1 MPPSTSSYE
10 KQNAPRVNT
19 VLSTR
24 GRSNWI
30 VNKALEEDMDV
41 VET

>member
-1 MPPSTSSYE
+1 VPPSTSSYE
-10 KQNAPRVNT
+10 RQNAPRVDT
-19 VLSTR
+19 VLSICGR
-24 GRSNWI
+24 GNWI